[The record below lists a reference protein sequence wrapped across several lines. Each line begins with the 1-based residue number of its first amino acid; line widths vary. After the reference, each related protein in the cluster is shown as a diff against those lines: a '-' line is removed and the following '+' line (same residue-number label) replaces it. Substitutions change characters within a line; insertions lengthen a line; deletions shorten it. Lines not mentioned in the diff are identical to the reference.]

1 MTSPI
6 RIGLPVLAAL
16 LLAGPA
22 ARAQYVYAA
31 AGITSNETVGQPL
44 FGAAD
49 VELDYY
55 AALYYYPRTDGY
67 LIGNGVTLAS
77 NSQHYPYSGNLGC
90 ASAYNG
96 YPFDSYFCL
105 SFKLNAPSPIAYS
118 TTYYDQTN
126 AWITPYRP
134 EVNSTIIFDDPF
146 GFSLD
151 YAEGGD
157 TTVEDPPDWTCYDE
171 FVDYGS
177 ICAFV
182 PSDIYVASVYIGFV
196 TPPPPPAIGGIQVN
210 GVVTNT
216 IIAGTSGYM
225 AIYGTNLQGAI
236 SVNAPPGVTITSFQV
251 YNNGTQINAF
261 FQSSSS
267 AATGQHNVTVSTPGG
282 TSNGSATVTV
292 QLTLKSF
299 TFTGSVAYS
308 RDCSG
313 GSSSITAPIWPAP
326 TTGVTCPEVGFAGD
340 HAVYV
345 AGQKMQG
352 NAVFNVSPAP
362 TQAVPG
368 VYVQGATPSAG
379 SFTASNQT
387 IAAGAT
393 TFSPTGIVDNTALP
407 SGKTQFY
414 DPLSVS
420 WSIAQ
425 SGGSC
430 TSGCTAVGTSS
441 NPVYVTLATPTMT
454 YPPLML
460 TYVALGVGSGGATS
474 QQTAFNST
482 WSRFAG
488 PANVKTWDNRTLTYY
503 PSLVGFN
510 GCAVS
515 AQSLVTGSGSG
526 QCGAFQL
533 LLLSALQVNG
543 IPSTMIAIM
552 TKDGTSFMV
561 NAWNFTSVPPTNPY
575 PGYSWKLTLT
585 SEYFGSAFGGMV
597 PPNTP
602 PKYGDLTSLTGIAGQ
617 NSPTPSEK
625 FFGRHFILSVGSSI
639 AGGAG
644 PYFDPSYGV
653 TYAGQSA
660 FESTAVGGYAAFAVT
675 NYSGPTP
682 ISSNFGVRRPSGA
695 VNICFAVESAPGS
708 WGACN

>member
-1 MTSPI
+1 M
-6 RIGLPVLAAL
+6 RYGLPVLAAL
-16 LLAGPA
+16 LLAAPA

-31 AGITSNETVGQPL
+31 AGISSNETVGQPL

-49 VELDYY
+49 VELDYT
-55 AALYYYPRTDGY
+55 AALYYYPRIDGY
-67 LIGNGVTLAS
+67 LIGNGQTLAS

-90 ASAYNG
+90 ASPYNG
-96 YPFDSYFCL
+96 YPFDSYLCL

-118 TTYYDQTN
+118 STYYDQTN
-126 AWITPYRP
+126 AWVTPYRP
-134 EVNSTIIFDDPF
+134 EVNSTIVFQDPY
-146 GFSLD
+146 GYSLD

-157 TTVEDPPDWTCYDE
+157 TAVEDPPDWTCYEE
-171 FVDYGS
+171 FVGNGG

-182 PSDIYVASVYIGFV
+182 PSDIYVASVYIGFA
-196 TPPPPPAIGGIQVN
+196 TPAAPPTIGGIQVN

-225 AIYGTNLQGAI
+225 SIYGTNMEGATA
-236 SVNAPPGVTITSFQV
+236 VNAPPGVTITSFQV
-251 YNNGTQINAF
+251 YNNGTQINAY
-261 FQSSSS
+261 FQASSS
-267 AATGQHNVTVSTPGG
+267 AATGQHNVTVTTTGG
-282 TSNGSATVTV
+282 TSNGLATVTV

-313 GSSSITAPIWPAP
+313 GYSPIAAPSWPA
-326 TTGVTCPEVGFAGD
+326 TTGLTCPQVGFAGD

-352 NAVFNVSPAP
+352 NAVFTVSPAP

-368 VYVQGATPSAG
+368 VYVQGATASAG
-379 SFTASNQT
+379 NFTASNQT

-393 TFSPTGIVDNTALP
+393 TFNPSGIVDNTVLP
-407 SGKTQFY
+407 AGTTQFY
-414 DPLSVS
+414 DPLSVN

-430 TSGCTAVGTSS
+430 SSGCAAVGTSS
-441 NPVYVTLATPTMT
+441 NPVYVTLATPTISF
-454 YPPLML
+454 PPLML
-460 TYVALGVGSGGATS
+460 TYVALGVGGGGATT
-474 QQTAFNST
+474 QQTAFNGT
-482 WSRFAG
+482 WGRFAG
-488 PANVKTWDNRTLTYY
+488 PANVKTWDNWALTYY
-503 PSLVGFN
+503 PGLPSPVGFS
-510 GCAVS
+510 GCATS
-515 AQSLVTGSGSG
+515 AQSLVTGTGSG

-533 LLLSALQVNG
+533 LLQSALQVDG
-543 IPSTMIAIM
+543 IPSTLIAVM

-575 PGYSWKLTLT
+575 PGYSWKVTLT
-585 SEYFGSAFGGMV
+585 SEFNSPAFTGMV
-597 PPNTP
+597 PPNAP
-602 PKYGDLTSLTGIAGQ
+602 PKYGDLTSSTGIAGQ

-625 FFGRHFILSVGSSI
+625 LFGRHFILSVSPSV
-639 AGGAG
+639 AGTAG

-660 FESTAVGGYAAFAVT
+660 FEGTAVGGYAAWVVT
-675 NYSGPTP
+675 NYTGTTA
-682 ISSNFGVRRPSGA
+682 ISSNYGVRRPSGT